1 MQDVT
6 HLAMASELT
15 AGKELQHTVQYDM
28 LSALTTTKSDKPE
41 TTALQMKLSGLE
53 GLPRHTL
60 AQQRQIRELRQRI
73 GYALARERKEKES
86 GAKKSGS
93 RSGERR
99 GRDRRDRKS
108 SRRRSLT
115 PERRRR
121 RDRSYDSY
129 DDSDRDRDRDRERPS
144 RTNQQRDGGEVSKP
158 RRTCPF
164 LVRLFIKID
173 TVRVNERFDKP
184 PLIRL
189 FNNIEW
195 TDKDSFKSELAEFQ
209 LHTWMDAPL
218 SELLDTVVRAC
229 KFLKGKEIR
238 TFNFGSVKPHLNR
251 RPKSTVTKFLGH
263 AVPTLKEYSYM
274 RVNPQMDKSQATL
287 GDLGHQIGEYIV
299 IAVEA
304 CEGRQQRG
312 RSGSGSSY

>member
-129 DDSDRDRDRDRERPS
+129 DDSDRDRDRDRRYSNRRRDYS
-144 RTNQQRDGGEVSKP
+144 RDHDRNYKGRSRRYSRSLSSEDRTPP
-158 RRTCPF
+158 RR
-164 LVRLFIKID
+164 
-173 TVRVNERFDKP
+173 ERQRSPSSSSEHFEAPAATSK
-184 PLIRL
+184 
-189 FNNIEW
+189 
-195 TDKDSFKSELAEFQ
+195 TD
-209 LHTWMDAPL
+209 
-218 SELLDTVVRAC
+218 
-229 KFLKGKEIR
+229 
-238 TFNFGSVKPHLNR
+238 
-251 RPKSTVTKFLGH
+251 
-263 AVPTLKEYSYM
+263 
-274 RVNPQMDKSQATL
+274 
-287 GDLGHQIGEYIV
+287 
-299 IAVEA
+299 
-304 CEGRQQRG
+304 
-312 RSGSGSSY
+312 

>member
-1 MQDVT
+1 MGRFDNRDR
-6 HLAMASELT
+6 AR
-15 AGKELQHTVQYDM
+15 DR
-28 LSALTTTKSDKPE
+28 DWD
-41 TTALQMKLSGLE
+41 
-53 GLPRHTL
+53 RD
-60 AQQRQIRELRQRI
+60 RDRD
-73 GYALARERKEKES
+73 RER
-86 GAKKSGS
+86 GYG
-93 RSGERR
+93 GERR
-99 GRDRRDRKS
+99 GNYHHRGNREPNRR
-108 SRRRSLT
+108 
-115 PERRRR
+115 ERH
-121 RDRSYDSY
+121 
-129 DDSDRDRDRDRERPS
+129 DRDRDRDRERPS